1 MTLEKA
7 KKNLTT
13 YVKGEWCGETEEL
26 DKSAMLGIEALKGW
40 ETIRETAWF
49 QSAMKD
55 FSVSYLLPG
64 ETKE

>member
-13 YVKGEWCGETEEL
+13 YVKGEWCGETEKL
-26 DKSAMLGIEALKGW
+26 DKSAMLGIEALKLIKFLRTRGW
-40 ETIRETAWF
+40 ECVA
-49 QSAMKD
+49 K
-55 FSVSYLLPG
+55 LLPG